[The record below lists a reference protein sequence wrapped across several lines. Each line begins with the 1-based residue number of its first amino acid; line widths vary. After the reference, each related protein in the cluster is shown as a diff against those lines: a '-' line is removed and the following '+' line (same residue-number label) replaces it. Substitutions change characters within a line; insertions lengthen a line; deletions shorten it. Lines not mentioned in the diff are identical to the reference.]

1 MTTENG
7 GLRLTIADDGVGFDP
22 STLETRPGL
31 GFVSMR
37 ERLRLV
43 HGTINVQSAP
53 AHGTQI
59 EVWVPPNRL
68 AS

>member
-1 MTTENG
+1 
-7 GLRLTIADDGVGFDP
+7 
-22 STLETRPGL
+22 
-31 GFVSMR
+31 MR